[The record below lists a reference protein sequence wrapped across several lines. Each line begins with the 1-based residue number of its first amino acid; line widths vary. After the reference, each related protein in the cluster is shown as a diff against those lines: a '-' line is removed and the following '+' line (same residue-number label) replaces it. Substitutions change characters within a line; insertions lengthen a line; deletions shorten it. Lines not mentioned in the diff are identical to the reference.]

1 VTAPSGPGGEGG
13 ARSVGARSVGA
24 RSGGERSVGER
35 SFGEQD
41 ADPGRGAGAPP
52 RPQSLRELF
61 LVFSGLALRG
71 FGGVLPWAQ
80 RVLVEERRWLTREQF
95 VEMLAFAQLL
105 PGPNICNL
113 SLMAGDRW
121 FGWRGALA
129 AFGGLVALP
138 AVLVLSLAAL
148 YGGVADQPVARRA
161 LLGMGAV
168 AGGMI
173 LGTAV
178 KLAATQRARWRWLAF
193 GAAAFVGV
201 ALLRIRLLWV
211 LAAIAPI
218 AIALAWRVERR
229 RMASPA
235 GAGAGGG
242 GAPRDGDAGGAR

>member
-1 VTAPSGPGGEGG
+1 MTTPVVPSPG
-13 ARSVGARSVGA
+13 A
-24 RSGGERSVGER
+24 
-35 SFGEQD
+35 
-41 ADPGRGAGAPP
+41 AGAAGTQA
-52 RPQSLRELF
+52 RPASLLELF

-80 RVLVEERRWLTREQF
+80 RVLVEERRWLGRDQF

-129 AFGGLVALP
+129 AFGGLVAVP
-138 AVLVLSLAAL
+138 AVVVLTLATL
-148 YGGVADQPVARRA
+148 YGGVADEPVVRRA

-178 KLAATQRARWRWLAF
+178 KLAATQRRRWGWLAF
-193 GAAAFVGV
+193 GVAAFVGL

-218 AIALAWRVERR
+218 AIAAAWWVERR
-229 RMASPA
+229 RVLADATPGPA
-235 GAGAGGG
+235 AGTDAK
-242 GAPRDGDAGGAR
+242 REGDR